1 MKKIF
6 LFAAAVAATMALN
19 AASFTGFDF
28 RDGSL
33 GTKIHDEGLLNTA
46 VNVTLNETDATDH
59 KYEIKN
65 TEAGEMGFEIGGV
78 EFSYSDQQAGKVA
91 FKTTKTYISPNG
103 VRRLVTIPTT
113 AGEKVL
119 VYAQDAISGIGVEGV
134 KGKTTIDLKG
144 WGENKDV
151 YTELEASG
159 SAIVIRS
166 DNGEEGTTAKLVWK
180 IGAILPADAQGI
192 NNTDAAVKVE
202 KFYRDG
208 QLIIRK
214 NGVEYNAL
222 GTRL

>member
-91 FKTTKTYISPNG
+91 FKTT
-103 VRRLVTIPTT
+103 
-113 AGEKVL
+113 
-119 VYAQDAISGIGVEGV
+119 
-134 KGKTTIDLKG
+134 IDLKG

-192 NNTDAAVKVE
+192 NNTNAAVKVE

>member
-33 GTKIHDEGLLNTA
+33 GTQIHDNGLLATA
-46 VNVTLNETDATDH
+46 VNTELNETDATAH
-59 KYEIKN
+59 KYELKN
-65 TEAGEMGFEIGGV
+65 KEAGEMGFEIGGV

-91 FKTTKTYISPNG
+91 FKTFGTYISPNG
-103 VRRLVTIPTT
+103 PRRLITIPTK
-113 AGEKVL
+113 AGEKVRI
-119 VYAQDAISGIGVEGV
+119 YAQDAVSGLGVEGV
-134 KGKTTIDLKG
+134 KDATTINLVA
-144 WGENKDV
+144 WGEAKDAYLEV
-151 YTELEASG
+151 EASG

-166 DNGEEGTTAKLVWK
+166 DNGEDTNTKIVWK

-192 NNTDAAVKVE
+192 ENTNATVKVE

-208 QLIIRK
+208 QLVIRK
-214 NGVEYNAL
+214 NGVEYNVL
-222 GTRL
+222 GAQL

>member
-78 EFSYSDQQAGKVA
+78 EFSYSDQQAGHGGLYGLNSRDYSEYVIRGHYIDVLKLVQEYRRKVNPKVNV
-91 FKTTKTYISPNG
+91 FS
-103 VRRLVTIPTT
+103 VQT
-113 AGEKVL
+113 AG
-119 VYAQDAISGIGVEGV
+119 
-134 KGKTTIDLKG
+134 
-144 WGENKDV
+144 
-151 YTELEASG
+151 
-159 SAIVIRS
+159 
-166 DNGEEGTTAKLVWK
+166 
-180 IGAILPADAQGI
+180 
-192 NNTDAAVKVE
+192 
-202 KFYRDG
+202 
-208 QLIIRK
+208 
-214 NGVEYNAL
+214 
-222 GTRL
+222 

>member
-46 VNVTLNETDATDH
+46 VNVTLNETDATAH

-91 FKTTKTYISPNG
+91 FKTFGTYISPNG
-103 VRRLVTIPTT
+103 PRRLITIPTT
-113 AGEKVL
+113 AGEKVRI
-119 VYAQDAISGIGVEGV
+119 YAQDAVSGLGVEGV
-134 KGKTTIDLKG
+134 KDATTINLVA
-144 WGENKDV
+144 WGEAKDAYLEV
-151 YTELEASG
+151 EASG

-166 DNGEEGTTAKLVWK
+166 DNGEDTNTKIVWK

-192 NNTDAAVKVE
+192 NNTNAAVKVE

-222 GTRL
+222 GARL

>member
-103 VRRLVTIPTT
+103 V
-113 AGEKVL
+113 
-119 VYAQDAISGIGVEGV
+119 
-134 KGKTTIDLKG
+134 
-144 WGENKDV
+144 
-151 YTELEASG
+151 
-159 SAIVIRS
+159 
-166 DNGEEGTTAKLVWK
+166 
-180 IGAILPADAQGI
+180 
-192 NNTDAAVKVE
+192 
-202 KFYRDG
+202 
-208 QLIIRK
+208 
-214 NGVEYNAL
+214 EYNAL

>member
-46 VNVTLNETDATDH
+46 VNVTLNETDATAH

-78 EFSYSDQQAGKVA
+78 EFSYTDQAAGKVA
-91 FKTTKTYISPNG
+91 FKTFGTYISPNG
-103 VRRLVTIPTT
+103 PRRLITIPTT
-113 AGEKVL
+113 AGEKVRI
-119 VYAQDAISGIGVEGV
+119 YAQDAVSGLGVEGV
-134 KGKTTIDLKG
+134 KDATTINLVA
-144 WGENKDV
+144 WGEAKDAYLEV
-151 YTELEASG
+151 EASG

-166 DNGEEGTTAKLVWK
+166 DNGEDTSTKIVWK

-192 NNTDAAVKVE
+192 NNTNAAVKVE

-222 GTRL
+222 GARL